1 MMTLRR
7 LLWREIL
14 HRRLHFAGCVLAVA
28 AAVACCAGTVLLLRS
43 FDLQTESIL
52 ADKRQASADAWAQ
65 FQDEMR
71 KDMLKL
77 GFNLMILHREH
88 NLSDPEAQARTLS
101 EDYAQK
107 LAQAK
112 PNTINHVLPF
122 LQQKFWWPERNRWV
136 TLMGTTGEVYIKS
149 SQQKPMLQAVPQ
161 GGAILGYAIHKGL
174 ALAEGDMIEIDKRT
188 FRVRQCLPKRGFD
201 EDERVYVPLRA
212 AQEMLK
218 RPAQITGI
226 LAVNCHCGDPED
238 LLNIRSEVARVL
250 PDTQVIEHHSK
261 LLARAEV
268 RSKSA
273 READREIERQ
283 AATRAELRRS
293 RLSYGALLVPLG
305 ALGGAIILALLTFE
319 NVNRRRMEIGILMA
333 LGLTGGRIQAVFLAK
348 AGVSALVGALAG
360 YAAALAGVAT
370 WAPGAGGLAALAEP
384 VLPLACAGGAILL
397 SLAASWA
404 PAQLAAGMDPAV
416 VLLQE
421 GA

>member
-14 HRRLHFAGCVLAVA
+14 HRPLHFAGCVLAVA

-52 ADKRQASADAWAQ
+52 AEKRQASAEAWAR

-112 PNTINHVLPF
+112 PDTINHVLPF

-149 SQQKPMLQAVPQ
+149 AMQKPMLQAVPQ

-174 ALAEGDMIEIDKRT
+174 GLAEGDMIEIDKRT

-201 EDERVYVPLRA
+201 EDERVYIPLRA

-218 RPAQITGI
+218 KPAQITGI

-238 LLNIRSEVARVL
+238 LLNIRNEVARVL
-250 PDTQVIEHHSK
+250 PNTQVVEHHSK

-273 READREIERQ
+273 READQEIERQ

-293 RLSYGALLVPLG
+293 RLSYGSLLVPLG
-305 ALGGAIILALLTFE
+305 ALGGAVILALLTFE

-333 LGLTGGRIQAVFLAK
+333 LGLTGPRIQRVFLAK
-348 AGVSALVGALAG
+348 AGASALVGAVVG
-360 YAAALAGVAT
+360 YVAALAGVAA
-370 WAPGAGGLAALAEP
+370 WAPGAGGVAALAEP
-384 VLPLACAGGAILL
+384 VLPLASVGGALLL
-397 SLAASWA
+397 SLAASWV
-404 PAQLAAGMDPAV
+404 PAQLAAGVDPAV
-416 VLLQE
+416 VLLKE